1 MAIKFESFR
10 GTGGAVTGGLVYKG
24 SYDAAT
30 QTPVLTSAKKGDFY
44 IVSVAGS
51 LATIPL
57 NVGDH
62 IVFNQDASSPIT
74 SAMFDVIDNTD
85 AVASVNAQTGV
96 VVLDSDDISEG
107 STNQYFTN
115 ARADARIAA
124 ADANDLSDVSYT
136 AGAGIDGY
144 VLTYSNTNSQWEAQA
159 AAAGGVTSVNT
170 QTGAVVLDSDDIS
183 EGTSNLYYT
192 NARFDT
198 QLATKDTDDISEGAT
213 NQYFTNARADARIA
227 AATANDLS
235 DVSYT
240 AGAGIDGYV
249 MKYNNTSGN
258 WEAQVESSGAVTSV
272 NTQTGAVVLDTDDV
286 AEGSSNLYYTN
297 ARFDTQLATKDTDD
311 LSEGATNQYFTNAR
325 ADARIAAADANDL
338 SDVSYTAGAGIDGY
352 VMTYNNTSG
361 NWEAQ
366 VAASA
371 PVTSVNTQTGA
382 VVLDTDDVA
391 EGSSNLYYT
400 NARFDTQLG
409 TKTTDNLT
417 EGASNLYYTNARFDT
432 QLATKDT
439 DDLSEGATNQ
449 YFTNARADARIAAA
463 TANDLSDVSYTAG
476 AGIDGYVLT
485 YSNTNSQWEAQAA
498 SGGSIG
504 TLQQVTDQGATTTT
518 NISVAQ
524 VTMGGDLLADGDQT
538 RTIGSETNRFVTT
551 HGDLNGAVR
560 FKAKA
565 NVALSKGD
573 VVYIAGVSGGVPTVD
588 KAQANSAS
596 TMPAFGVCYAAASL
610 NAEVQIVTFGNLE
623 GINTGS
629 FAVGDTLFV
638 SETTAGA
645 LTNSAPA
652 GESNL
657 IQNVGR
663 VVKVDGTGNSGIY
676 KIGGA
681 GRTNATPNLDNN
693 KIFLGN
699 GSNQAV
705 STALSAINLSSF
717 NDDLAT
723 NIVDDTTPQLGG
735 DLDVNGQ
742 DIVSVSNGAIEL
754 APDGTGKVTIKG
766 NATGGSGQIV
776 LNCEQNTHGITLKG
790 PPHSAA
796 ATYTLT
802 FPNTDGTADQVLKTD
817 GSGNLDWVDQ
827 ASGGGG
833 FTYTAI
839 TSASSPVS
847 GAASTH
853 YSADTS
859 GGAITINL
867 PALSGVTAGT
877 EIRVK
882 LKTAGNTLTL
892 DGNLSE
898 TIDGSTTYTLTV
910 QNQAVTLVSDGSSN
924 WEVI

>member
-1 MAIKFESFR
+1 MGL
-10 GTGGAVTGGLVYKG
+10 GTA
-24 SYDAAT
+24 
-30 QTPVLTSAKKGDFY
+30 
-44 IVSVAGS
+44 
-51 LATIPL
+51 
-57 NVGDH
+57 
-62 IVFNQDASSPIT
+62 
-74 SAMFDVIDNTD
+74 
-85 AVASVNAQTGV
+85 
-96 VVLDSDDISEG
+96 
-107 STNQYFTN
+107 
-115 ARADARIAA
+115 
-124 ADANDLSDVSYT
+124 
-136 AGAGIDGY
+136 
-144 VLTYSNTNSQWEAQA
+144 
-159 AAAGGVTSVNT
+159 
-170 QTGAVVLDSDDIS
+170 
-183 EGTSNLYYT
+183 
-192 NARFDT
+192 
-198 QLATKDTDDISEGAT
+198 ATKDHG
-213 NQYFTNARADARIA
+213 
-227 AATANDLS
+227 TANGELVILDAVGLPAVDGSQLTNITATDNTKLAIANNLS
-235 DVSYT
+235 DLNNVTT
-240 AGAGIDGYV
+240 AR
-249 MKYNNTSGN
+249 T
-258 WEAQVESSGAVTSV
+258 
-272 NTQTGAVVLDTDDV
+272 
-286 AEGSSNLYYTN
+286 NLGLGT
-297 ARFDTQLATKDTDD
+297 AATKDHGTANGELVILDAVGLPAVDGSQLTNITATDNTK
-311 LSEGATNQYFTNAR
+311 LA
-325 ADARIAAADANDL
+325 IANNL
-338 SDVSYTAGAGIDGY
+338 SDLNNVTTAR
-352 VMTYNNTSG
+352 T
-361 NWEAQ
+361 
-366 VAASA
+366 
-371 PVTSVNTQTGA
+371 
-382 VVLDTDDVA
+382 
-391 EGSSNLYYT
+391 NLG
-400 NARFDTQLG
+400 LG
-409 TKTTDNLT
+409 T
-417 EGASNLYYTNARFDT
+417 A
-432 QLATKDT
+432 ATKDHGTANGELVILDAVGLPAVDGSQLTNVTGT
-439 DDLSEGATNQ
+439 DSTKLAIANNLSDLNNAGTARTNLGLG
-449 YFTNARADARIAAA
+449 TAA
-463 TANDLSDVSYTAG
+463 TLDYGTSANNLVQLDGSARLPAVDGSLLTNLPSG
-476 AGIDGYVLT
+476 AG
-485 YSNTNSQWEAQAA
+485 E
-498 SGGSIG
+498 
-504 TLQQVTDQGATTTT
+504 TLQQVTDNGATTTT

-565 NVALSKGD
+565 GVALSKGE
-573 VVYIAGVSGGVPTVD
+573 VVYISGVSGGVPVVS
-588 KAQANSAS
+588 KAQSNSAS
-596 TMPAFGVCYAAASL
+596 TMPAYGVCYASASL
-610 NAEVQIVTFGNLE
+610 NADVQIVTFGNLD

-629 FAVGDTLFV
+629 FSVGDTLFI
-638 SETTAGA
+638 SATTAGA
-645 LTNSAPA
+645 VTNTAPT

-657 IQNVGR
+657 LQNIGR
-663 VVKVDGTGNSGIY
+663 VVKVDAVGNSGIY

-681 GRTNATPNLDNN
+681 GRTNATPNLDTD

-705 STALSAINLSSF
+705 STALSSINLSSF

-766 NATGGSGQIV
+766 NATGGSGQLV
-776 LNCEQNTHGITLKG
+776 LNCEQNSHGITLKG

-796 ATYTLT
+796 ASYTLT

-827 ASGGGG
+827 SGGGGGG

-859 GGAITINL
+859 GGVITINL

>member
-85 AVASVNAQTGV
+85 AVASVNGQTGV
-96 VVLDSDDISEG
+96 VSLGASDV
-107 STNQYFTN
+107 N
-115 ARADARIAA
+115 ALAIA
-124 ADANDLSDVSYT
+124 NNLSDLNNVTT
-136 AGAGIDGY
+136 AR
-144 VLTYSNTNSQWEAQA
+144 TNL
-159 AAAGGVTSVNT
+159 G
-170 QTGAVVLDSDDIS
+170 L
-183 EGTSNLYYT
+183 GT
-192 NARFDT
+192 A
-198 QLATKDTDDISEGAT
+198 ATKDHG
-213 NQYFTNARADARIA
+213 
-227 AATANDLS
+227 TANGELVILDAVGLPAVDGSQLTNITATDNTKLAIANNLS
-235 DVSYT
+235 DLNNVTT
-240 AGAGIDGYV
+240 AR
-249 MKYNNTSGN
+249 T
-258 WEAQVESSGAVTSV
+258 
-272 NTQTGAVVLDTDDV
+272 
-286 AEGSSNLYYTN
+286 NLGLGT
-297 ARFDTQLATKDTDD
+297 AATKDHGTANGELVILDAVGLPAVDGSQLTNITATDNTK
-311 LSEGATNQYFTNAR
+311 LA
-325 ADARIAAADANDL
+325 IANNL
-338 SDVSYTAGAGIDGY
+338 SDLNNVTTAR
-352 VMTYNNTSG
+352 T
-361 NWEAQ
+361 
-366 VAASA
+366 
-371 PVTSVNTQTGA
+371 
-382 VVLDTDDVA
+382 
-391 EGSSNLYYT
+391 NLG
-400 NARFDTQLG
+400 LG
-409 TKTTDNLT
+409 T
-417 EGASNLYYTNARFDT
+417 A
-432 QLATKDT
+432 ATKDHGTANGELVILDAVGLPAVDGSQLTNVTGT
-439 DDLSEGATNQ
+439 DSTKLAIANNLSDLNNAGTARTNLGLG
-449 YFTNARADARIAAA
+449 TAA
-463 TANDLSDVSYTAG
+463 TLDYGTSANNLVQLDGSARLPAVDGSLLTNLPSG
-476 AGIDGYVLT
+476 AG
-485 YSNTNSQWEAQAA
+485 E
-498 SGGSIG
+498 
-504 TLQQVTDQGATTTT
+504 TLQQVTDNGATTTT

-588 KAQANSAS
+588 KAQANSSS

-638 SETTAGA
+638 SATTAGA

-657 IQNVGR
+657 IQNIGR
-663 VVKVDGTGNSGIY
+663 VVKVDAVGNSGVY

-735 DLDVNGQ
+735 NLDVNGQ
-742 DIVSVSNGAIEL
+742 DIVSVSNGDIEI
-754 APDGTGKVTIKG
+754 APDGSGQVKIKG
-766 NATGGSGQIV
+766 NATNGSGQIV
-776 LNCEQNTHGITLKG
+776 LNCEQNSHGITLKG
-790 PPHSAA
+790 PPHSAGA
-796 ATYTLT
+796 IYTLT
-802 FPNTDGTADQVLKTD
+802 FPDTDGTANQVLKTD
-817 GSGNLDWVDQ
+817 GNGNLDWVDQ

-892 DGNLSE
+892 DGNSAE

>member
-10 GTGGAVTGGLVYKG
+10 GTGGAVTGGLTYKG

-30 QTPVLTSAKKGDFY
+30 NNPVLTSAKKGDFY
-44 IVSVAGS
+44 IVSVAGT
-51 LATIPL
+51 LAGVTL

-85 AVASVNAQTGV
+85 AVASVNGQTGV
-96 VVLDSDDISEG
+96 VSLGASDV
-107 STNQYFTN
+107 N
-115 ARADARIAA
+115 ALAIA
-124 ADANDLSDVSYT
+124 NNLSDLNNAGT
-136 AGAGIDGY
+136 ARTNLGLGTSATLDTG
-144 VLTYSNTNSQWEAQA
+144 TSNGN
-159 AAAGGVTSVNT
+159 V
-170 QTGAVVLDSDDIS
+170 VVLDATGLPAVDGSQLTGITATDSTKLAIANNLSDLNNVATARTNLGL
-183 EGTSNLYYT
+183 GTSATL
-192 NARFDT
+192 DT
-198 QLATKDTDDISEGAT
+198 G
-213 NQYFTNARADARIA
+213 
-227 AATANDLS
+227 TAN
-235 DVSYT
+235 
-240 AGAGIDGYV
+240 
-249 MKYNNTSGN
+249 GN
-258 WEAQVESSGAVTSV
+258 V
-272 NTQTGAVVLDTDDV
+272 VVLDATGLPAVDGSQLTNITATD
-286 AEGSSNLYYTN
+286 STK
-297 ARFDTQLATKDTDD
+297 LA
-311 LSEGATNQYFTNAR
+311 
-325 ADARIAAADANDL
+325 IANNL
-338 SDVSYTAGAGIDGY
+338 SDLNNVATARTNLGLG
-352 VMTYNNTSG
+352 TSATLDSGTANG
-361 NWEAQ
+361 N
-366 VAASA
+366 V
-371 PVTSVNTQTGA
+371 
-382 VVLDTDDVA
+382 VVLDATGLPAVDGSQLTNVTGTDSTKLAIANNLSDLNNVATARTNLGLGTSATLDVGTSA
-391 EGSSNLYYT
+391 NNVVQLDGSSRLPAVDGSQLTNLPT
-400 NARFDTQLG
+400 
-409 TKTTDNLT
+409 
-417 EGASNLYYTNARFDT
+417 
-432 QLATKDT
+432 
-439 DDLSEGATNQ
+439 
-449 YFTNARADARIAAA
+449 
-463 TANDLSDVSYTAG
+463 G
-476 AGIDGYVLT
+476 AG
-485 YSNTNSQWEAQAA
+485 E
-498 SGGSIG
+498 
-504 TLQQVTDQGATTTT
+504 TLQQVTDNGATTTT

-551 HGDLNGAVR
+551 HVDLNGAVR

-565 NVALSKGD
+565 NVALSQGD

-638 SETTAGA
+638 SATTAGA
-645 LTNSAPA
+645 LANSAPA

-657 IQNVGR
+657 IQNIGR
-663 VVKVDGTGNSGIY
+663 VVKVDAVGNSGIY

-705 STALSAINLSSF
+705 STALSSVNLSSF
-717 NDDLAT
+717 NDDLGALIAT
-723 NIVDDTTPQLGG
+723 NNLSDLNNAGTARTNLGLG
-735 DLDVNGQ
+735 TSATLDV
-742 DIVSVSNGAIEL
+742 
-754 APDGTGKVTIKG
+754 GT
-766 NATGGSGQIV
+766 
-776 LNCEQNTHGITLKG
+776 
-790 PPHSAA
+790 SANNVVQ
-796 ATYTLT
+796 L
-802 FPNTDGTADQVLKTD
+802 D
-817 GSGNLDWVDQ
+817 GSSRLPAVDGSQLTNLP
-827 ASGGGG
+827 SGGGG

-882 LKTAGNTLTL
+882 LKTAGN
-892 DGNLSE
+892 NLILSPNGTDQVE
-898 TIDGSTTYTLTV
+898 LGGAGTNYTLTV

>member
-10 GTGGAVTGGLVYKG
+10 GTGGAVTGGLTYKG

-30 QTPVLTSAKKGDFY
+30 NTPVLTSAKKGDFY
-44 IVSVAGS
+44 IVSVAGT
-51 LATIPL
+51 LAGVTL

-107 STNQYFTN
+107 SSNQYFTN

-124 ADANDLSDVSYT
+124 ADANDLNDVSYT

-159 AAAGGVTSVNT
+159 AAAGG
-170 QTGAVVLDSDDIS
+170 
-183 EGTSNLYYT
+183 
-192 NARFDT
+192 
-198 QLATKDTDDISEGAT
+198 
-213 NQYFTNARADARIA
+213 
-227 AATANDLS
+227 
-235 DVSYT
+235 
-240 AGAGIDGYV
+240 
-249 MKYNNTSGN
+249 
-258 WEAQVESSGAVTSV
+258 
-272 NTQTGAVVLDTDDV
+272 
-286 AEGSSNLYYTN
+286 
-297 ARFDTQLATKDTDD
+297 
-311 LSEGATNQYFTNAR
+311 
-325 ADARIAAADANDL
+325 
-338 SDVSYTAGAGIDGY
+338 
-352 VMTYNNTSG
+352 
-361 NWEAQ
+361 
-366 VAASA
+366 
-371 PVTSVNTQTGA
+371 VTSVNTQTGA

-439 DDLSEGATNQ
+439 DDISEGSTNQ

-498 SGGSIG
+498 SGGSVG

-565 NVALSKGD
+565 NVALSQGD

-588 KAQANSAS
+588 KAQANSSS

-638 SETTAGA
+638 SATTAGA
-645 LTNSAPA
+645 LVNSAPA

-657 IQNVGR
+657 IQNIGR
-663 VVKVDGTGNSGIY
+663 VVKVDAVGNSGIY

-735 DLDVNGQ
+735 SLDVNGQ

-892 DGNLSE
+892 DGNSAE